1 MEQNEAKVIVRRIRA
16 NKRKENRARTWEE
29 VEGRGQRYH
38 EDTRE
43 LTGPTWFNE
52 RDHVAS
58 NSIVKWPQ
66 DRNDVG

>member
-1 MEQNEAKVIVRRIRA
+1 MRQRLLFVGLRRISERRIERELG
-16 NKRKENRARTWEE
+16 KGMK
-29 VEGRGQRYH
+29 GGGRYH

-43 LTGPTWFNE
+43 LTGPTWFSE